1 MKSVMKSSFLV
12 VLAAGVLALMSPAQA
27 QAQLKIGVVNM
38 GALFDQSPQAQA
50 VMEALQDEFA
60 PRQRDLVNRAN
71 ELRELEERFQRDE
84 AVMADNQR
92 REMER
97 QLRDSQRDFARRQN
111 EFVEDLNLR
120 RNEELGT
127 LQRTLM
133 REIQDYAR
141 RGNYDLIVGEGVLYA
156 SSAIDITPG
165 ILETMQANFRNRGSR

>member
-12 VLAAGVLALMSPAQA
+12 ALAAAVLALMSPAYA

-92 REMER
+92 RDMER